1 MIDYIGNEIAYRMQ
15 DAKCYHISSFP
26 WLNVARDPLVRFR
39 EQSAPAYN
47 RITVMAFVVE
57 TESVQVCIRAPH
69 LRIPVLLDC
78 TKVESAEG
86 AIFAKL
92 RKSCYHIQRLLVS
105 DLVDTTLKQAMYG
118 TNILETLKGLVNEKW
133 DEVFPKPG
141 NGGVRRYTTPK
152 GKARKLA
159 APEITQISAPA
170 VGDVGSVELRVRLSP
185 PSAPLEIELKPENLQ
200 YLRDVM
206 RAQLTDGGS
215 PTKRTIAKRNADLP
229 EGVARATGKT
239 KYDFVANHISKDED
253 GVRRKVRY
261 YTSSLSVAID
271 FVKTGKR
278 PRSQSG
284 SFGEV
289 DTAES
294 GEESAVDTESGEQV
308 AGEQG
313 VVSDESGGDL

>member
-1 MIDYIGNEIAYRMQ
+1 M
-15 DAKCYHISSFP
+15 SF
-26 WLNVARDPLVRFR
+26 V
-39 EQSAPAYN
+39 
-47 RITVMAFVVE
+47 IE

-86 AIFAKL
+86 ALFAKFP
-92 RKSCYHIQRLLVS
+92 KSSSPIQRLLVS
-105 DLVDTTLKQAMYG
+105 DVNMADATLRQLMYG
-118 TNILETLKGLVNEKW
+118 TSILETLKGLANEKW

-170 VGDVGSVELRVRLSP
+170 VGDVGSIELRVRLSP
-185 PSAPLEIELKPENLQ
+185 PSKPLEIELKPENLQ
-200 YLRDVM
+200 YLRAVM
-206 RAQLTDGGS
+206 RAQLTEGGS
-215 PTKRTIAKRNADLP
+215 PTKRTVAKRNADLP
-229 EGVARATGKT
+229 EGVAHATGKT
-239 KYDFVANHISKDED
+239 KYDFVAKHISTDED
-253 GVRRKVRY
+253 GVRRKARY

-278 PRSQSG
+278 LSNQSG

-289 DTAES
+289 DTPES

-313 VVSDESGGDL
+313 VVSAESGGDL